1 MHDFT
6 NLKLIIATAL
16 SDLGRR
22 GYLSFWSATVAR
34 YILSSPSKKTF
45 TVNNISEKTY
55 LLPEDVVI
63 ALKEMNVLNPKK
75 RGDGAVL
82 VSKAKVRDWAIAN
95 NIDLT
100 PAVDPSAMVDHSES
114 DVNMGQPTV

>member
-1 MHDFT
+1 M
-6 NLKLIIATAL
+6 ISATAL

-22 GYLSFWSATVAR
+22 GYLSFWCAAVAR
-34 YILSSPSKKTF
+34 YILSTPAKKTF
-45 TVNNISEKTY
+45 TVNDISESTY

-75 RGDGAVL
+75 RADGTVL
-82 VSKAKVRDWAIAN
+82 ASKAKVRDWAIAN

-100 PAVDPSAMVDHSES
+100 PVVDPSAMVDYPELEA
-114 DVNMGQPTV
+114 NMSQLTM